1 MYAKIGI
8 LLEFYGVR
16 LCEPRKFR
24 YLSVTFLGCLN
35 CGGQKKKSDSRYKT
49 CTFFDVPLLFINIP
63 IPESDFLPVHHPDDF
78 SCSCRTLI
86 FYADIKH
93 FITSLQHPIISQTP
107 SNSSI
112 SLVLTLFLC
121 WINEKVHFHYNAFR
135 VQLFQFLSIDF
146 AAMVR
151 FERQP
156 GGLPA
161 CNALYYSRFI
171 AKFHEHVVMRYI
183 FV

>member
-1 MYAKIGI
+1 MPFFRNGINRLYFQKKSEHPKSQPRYFLVGNTKICYDIVTKRLCSLKMYVKIGI

-86 FYADIKH
+86 F
-93 FITSLQHPIISQTP
+93 
-107 SNSSI
+107 
-112 SLVLTLFLC
+112 
-121 WINEKVHFHYNAFR
+121 
-135 VQLFQFLSIDF
+135 F
-146 AAMVR
+146 AVT
-151 FERQP
+151 
-156 GGLPA
+156 
-161 CNALYYSRFI
+161 
-171 AKFHEHVVMRYI
+171 
-183 FV
+183 